1 MLPPPASSHHE
12 YPTEDQTIIMLVGLA
27 IAVVWGANQIYAH
40 AEPHIWYDR
49 QERWVLGLCFIAYLI
64 AWVPVWLLPF
74 DLQGM
79 ELRHSQRKACS
90 ELPLTW
96 LSLSWWVVYATN
108 LASGYLTYDFARS
121 YLDAG
126 GFTIRRRL
134 YLAWIDIRNWYGIAL
149 AICVAVIGAM
159 AFFSNQVFV
168 WSL

>member
-1 MLPPPASSHHE
+1 MLMGVPAMVWPWEKPHHAPPSSPPPMLPPPASSHHE

-79 ELRHSQRKACS
+79 ELRHSQRFRPYR
-90 ELPLTW
+90 E
-96 LSLSWWVVYATN
+96 
-108 LASGYLTYDFARS
+108 
-121 YLDAG
+121 
-126 GFTIRRRL
+126 
-134 YLAWIDIRNWYGIAL
+134 WYRVAPAHPPRPVAL
-149 AICVAVIGAM
+149 ATCLKNRPPAYLLWHPPRHKRMHEEA
-159 AFFSNQVFV
+159 
-168 WSL
+168 